1 MPTEFINNQS
11 VLFESPIGAQDCL
24 NNDPRAYAQ
33 LAQPGDTLCVQW
45 KMLPCTA
52 DVSCEPD
59 MVIDPLGGDL
69 LQTWNTGTG
78 WTASGG
84 CCAIYDG
91 TGGAGNLDM
100 TINTTAGKA
109 YMFTLTVNAFTGDA
123 DFEVA
128 LGLDVRG
135 PITGDGT
142 YTYYFI
148 AVGALTTI
156 TLIPTGPGVAG
167 DYFELDQ
174 MAMIQYTD
182 CWEDGL
188 SSGTASWTY
197 SYENG
202 QGKFCSLNFNGGN
215 LYNRDAYVTDNNYHK
230 VTFSISGWS
239 QGSVNVTLGGNLIGS
254 ATGEGQFSLYGTPT
268 DASKDLIFQKQDLF
282 DGCISQVTV
291 DDFGNLTT
299 RYNAYL
305 LDVNNTVAGAMTPT
319 YFDDRAIVCEEWNTI
334 DPDMGGNDCAF
345 FRFRIYEECVDEIF
359 TLYDSINSFAYNLNG
374 WDCSK
379 RMESWS
385 DGYAF
390 GFYFGD
396 IDNPDFKLYQRL
408 RVLQFSPKYPNVGE
422 EYLYSNGSTSRSY
435 AQTGKRRIAWFDYID
450 ENAHDTIRV
459 QLLCQK
465 LFIDNYAYYFPT
477 ADYEPE
483 WAENGRYNLAQS
495 RIELEHE
502 QTLFGTTCG
511 TAASN
516 AICPPEI
523 VAQPFGEISLRA
535 DIDLTGYTVTAVSYE
550 NWEWDINGNIVSFGG
565 AGTYNLTLLADRN
578 SFRLSLIG
586 ALDAIYGTAM
596 SGTLTYSSNILSIDL
611 SSPGT
616 FSIPQNPVGIRIT
629 NNTFNVIAS
638 VGFNL

>member
-1 MPTEFINNQS
+1 
-11 VLFESPIGAQDCL
+11 
-24 NNDPRAYAQ
+24 
-33 LAQPGDTLCVQW
+33 
-45 KMLPCTA
+45 
-52 DVSCEPD
+52 

-202 QGKFCSLNFNGGN
+202 QGKFCSLNYNGGN

-239 QGSVNVTLGGNLIGS
+239 QGSVNVTLGGILIGS

-396 IDNPDFKLYQRL
+396 IDAPDFKLYQRL

-535 DIDLTGYTVTAVSYE
+535 DIDLTGYTVNAVSYE

-565 AGTYNLTLLADRN
+565 AGPYNLTLLADRN